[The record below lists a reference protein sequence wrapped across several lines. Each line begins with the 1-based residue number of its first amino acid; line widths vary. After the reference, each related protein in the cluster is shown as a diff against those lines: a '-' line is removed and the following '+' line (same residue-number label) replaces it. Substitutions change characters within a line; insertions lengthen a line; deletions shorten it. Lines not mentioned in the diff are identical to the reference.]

1 LTVSE
6 VTQGTLIPVVVQH
19 AVTGEVL
26 MLAYTNA
33 ELLERTAREGRVWF
47 WSRSRG
53 EPWLKGTTSGN
64 YLNVEAITMDCDQD
78 AVLVQVTPEGPA
90 CHTGKTSC
98 FHTPVLG
105 NASPGILLRLARVI
119 ESRVRLKPPG
129 SYTAALASEGLDAI
143 LRKVSEEAFEVVLA
157 SKEEETPGL
166 VWEVADLWYHCM
178 VLLGVLGYEVEDVLE
193 ELARRAK
200 KDQGHSAK
208 KR

>member
-1 LTVSE
+1 LIVSE
-6 VTQGTLIPVVVQH
+6 VEQGTLTPVVVQH
-19 AVTGEVL
+19 AITGQVL

-53 EPWLKGTTSGN
+53 GPWLKGATSGN
-64 YLNVEAITMDCDQD
+64 YLNVQSITMDCDQD
-78 AVLVQVTPEGPA
+78 AVLVEVTPEGPA

-98 FHTPVLG
+98 FHRPVMG
-105 NASPGILLRLARVI
+105 SASPGILLNLGGVI
-119 ESRVRLKPPG
+119 ESRVMKKPEG
-129 SYTAALASEGLDAI
+129 SYTAALAGKGPEAI

-157 SKEEETPGL
+157 AKEEGAPGL

-178 VLLGVLGYEVEDVLE
+178 VLLSVLGYKAEDVLE

-200 KDQGHSAK
+200 RDEQG
-208 KR
+208 